1 MTMQAGNPEYQGLWL
16 DDPVHRAFLAADAC
30 RTLDFFDASPRPG
43 GGFRLLDAR
52 GAPRKTTLQELHTTT
67 RLVHSYALA
76 HLAGRPD
83 GAGIID
89 QGMDYLWRRH
99 RDRVHGGYLWA
110 LEGDRIADGTKLAYG
125 QGFVLLAASSARL
138 AGHPD
143 ADRLLADVAEVL
155 DHHFWDDTVGLLRDE
170 FTRDWQP
177 FSNYRGMN
185 GNMHGVEALLAAHE
199 VTGEG
204 LFLRRAGAILDFFLL
219 RQAEAYGWRIPEHH
233 DAQWQV
239 DPDYAG
245 DPVFRPRGTTPGHS
259 LEFARL
265 GLQWWDLAGRPD
277 HPMPRIARKLVDVA
291 LDGGWDG
298 ERGGLVYTLNLRNG
312 AVDNPARYWWPVTE
326 AVSAVAALIAIHPD
340 PALEQWYRK
349 IWQFAADCLVDPR
362 GGWVHA
368 LDKQNR
374 PCEAQFV
381 GKPDIYHSLQSDLIP
396 LSGALSNVG
405 RALRL
410 RKPLS
415 GTPIQ
420 GPSL

>member
-1 MTMQAGNPEYQGLWL
+1 MQAGDPDHQGRWL
-16 DDPVHRAFLAADAC
+16 DDPAHRAFLAADAH

-43 GGFRLLDAR
+43 GGFRLLDAS
-52 GAPRKTTLQELHTTT
+52 GTPRPTALQELHSTT

-99 RDRVHGGYLWA
+99 RDPEHGGYLWA
-110 LEGDRIADGTKLAYG
+110 LDGDAVADGTKLAYG
-125 QGFVLLAASSARL
+125 QGFVLLAASSAKL

-155 DHHFWDDTVGLLRDE
+155 DRHFWDEAAGLLRDE
-170 FTRDWQP
+170 FARDWQP
-177 FSNYRGMN
+177 FSDYRGMN

-199 VTGEG
+199 ATGEG
-204 LFLRRAGAILDFFLL
+204 LFLQRAGAILEFFLL
-219 RQAEAYGWRIPEHH
+219 RQAEAHGWRIPEHY
-233 DAQWQV
+233 DADWRV

-245 DPVFRPRGTTPGHS
+245 DPVFRPPGTTPGHS

-265 GLQWWDLAGRPD
+265 ALQWWDLAGRPD
-277 HPMPRIARKLVDVA
+277 HPMPYVARRLVEVA
-291 LDGGWDG
+291 LDRGWDAR
-298 ERGGLVYTLNLRNG
+298 RGGLVYTLDLQTG

-326 AVSAVAALIAIHPD
+326 AAAALAALSAIDPD
-340 PALEQWYRK
+340 PSLEQWYRR
-349 IWQFAADCLVDPR
+349 IWQFAADRMIDPR

-368 LDKQNR
+368 LDDRDR

-381 GKPDIYHSLQSDLIP
+381 GKPDIYHSLQSDLMP
-396 LSGALSNVG
+396 LSGALSHVG
-405 RALRL
+405 RALTR
-410 RKPLS
+410 RKPLA
-415 GTPIQ
+415 
-420 GPSL
+420 